1 MNKDKF
7 WHEYDSVN
15 DNDLLKWFTNLTE
28 TDKNKIRNRVKQ
40 LNLEI
45 IHEEY
50 YDGWTLD
57 GLIKE
62 KEKLSKLI

>member
-1 MNKDKF
+1 VD
-7 WHEYDSVN
+7 
-15 DNDLLKWFTNLTE
+15 TNLTE
-28 TDKNKIRNRVKQ
+28 IDKNKIRNRVKQ
-40 LNLEI
+40 LNVEI
-45 IHEEY
+45 IHGEY

>member
-28 TDKNKIRNRVKQ
+28 IDKNKIRNRVKQ
-40 LNLEI
+40 LNVEI
-45 IHEEY
+45 THGEY